1 MGVPSGGAIEMQ
13 NKKIPQKLIPWL
25 EAKKRHRLSDMH
37 VQMARELGMNP
48 KKLGKLDNHKQEPWK
63 LPLPQFIEKC
73 YLKSFK
79 RPRPEKVVPLSAKPR
94 ATASKQSQKAP
105 AEPQEAKAPS
115 PPGMDVSARHPDDD
129 VGWEEVPF

>member
-1 MGVPSGGAIEMQ
+1 MHNQ
-13 NKKIPQKLIPWL
+13 KIPQKLIPWL

-73 YLKSFK
+73 YLKTFK
-79 RPRPEKVVPLSAKPR
+79 RARPEKVLSLSETPRVTTAKP
-94 ATASKQSQKAP
+94 AKPAASGPS
-105 AEPQEAKAPS
+105 EDKAPS
-115 PPGMDVSARHPDDD
+115 ESAARLTANFTDGEDAP
-129 VGWEEVPF
+129 EKVPF